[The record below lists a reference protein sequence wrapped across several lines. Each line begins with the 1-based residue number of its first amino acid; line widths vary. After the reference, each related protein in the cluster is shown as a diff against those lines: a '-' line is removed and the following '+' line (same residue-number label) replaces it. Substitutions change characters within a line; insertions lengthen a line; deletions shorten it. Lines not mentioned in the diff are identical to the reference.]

1 MICYFYNP
9 FLFVIFAANFYMKK
23 YLSILLVAT
32 LLVSCS
38 EYQNVLKSNDP
49 ELKYNKAVEYFEK
62 DDFMRATTL
71 FDEVSRYYRGTE
83 RSELVLNYLARSYM
97 GQKDYFTA
105 SEYYKTYVKT
115 YPKGKFIIESRYM
128 IGYCY
133 YLDSPDARL
142 DQTATHD
149 AIKAFQEFL
158 DLHPES
164 ERVPQANKLLDE
176 LTNKLAYKEL
186 LTAKLYYNLGNYL
199 GNNYLSAVIVAQNAL
214 LNYPSNEYREE
225 FSFIILQSKYQ
236 QAVQSIE
243 DKKIERFRDTI
254 DEYYNYTNEFPEGK
268 YRKDADK
275 ILADSKRTVKD

>member
-1 MICYFYNP
+1 
-9 FLFVIFAANFYMKK
+9 MKK
-23 YLSILLVAT
+23 YLSILLLAT

-115 YPKGKFIIESRYM
+115 YPKGKFIIEARYM

>member
-1 MICYFYNP
+1 
-9 FLFVIFAANFYMKK
+9 MKK
-23 YLSILLVAT
+23 YLSILLAVT

-62 DDFMRATTL
+62 NDFMRATTL

-115 YPKGKFIIESRYM
+115 YPKGKFIIEARYM

-142 DQTATHD
+142 DQTTTHN

-214 LNYPSNEYREE
+214 LNYPSNAYREE

-236 QAVQSIE
+236 QAVQSFE
-243 DKKIERFRDTI
+243 DKKMERFRDTI

>member
-1 MICYFYNP
+1 
-9 FLFVIFAANFYMKK
+9 MKK
-23 YLSILLVAT
+23 YLSILLVTT

-38 EYQNVLKSNDP
+38 EYQGILKSNDP
-49 ELKYNKAVEYFEK
+49 ELKYNKAIEYFEK
-62 DDFMRATTL
+62 EDFMRATTL
-71 FDEVSRYYRGTE
+71 FDEVARYYRGTE

-115 YPKGKFIIESRYM
+115 YPKGKFIIEARYM
-128 IGYCY
+128 VGYCY

-149 AIKAFQEFL
+149 AIRSFQEFL
-158 DLHPES
+158 DFHPES
-164 ERVPQANKLLDE
+164 ERVPQVNKLLDE
-176 LTNKLAYKEL
+176 LMNKLAYKEL

-225 FSFIILQSKYQ
+225 FSYIILQSKYQ
-236 QAVQSIE
+236 QAVQSFE

-268 YRKDADK
+268 YRKEADK
-275 ILADSKRTVKD
+275 ILADSRRTVKD

>member
-1 MICYFYNP
+1 
-9 FLFVIFAANFYMKK
+9 MKK
-23 YLSILLVAT
+23 YLSILLVTT

-38 EYQNVLKSNDP
+38 EYQGILKSNDP
-49 ELKYNKAVEYFEK
+49 ELKYNKAIEYFEK
-62 DDFMRATTL
+62 EDFMRATTL
-71 FDEVSRYYRGTE
+71 FDEVARYYRGTE

-115 YPKGKFIIESRYM
+115 YPKGKFIIEARYM
-128 IGYCY
+128 VGYCY